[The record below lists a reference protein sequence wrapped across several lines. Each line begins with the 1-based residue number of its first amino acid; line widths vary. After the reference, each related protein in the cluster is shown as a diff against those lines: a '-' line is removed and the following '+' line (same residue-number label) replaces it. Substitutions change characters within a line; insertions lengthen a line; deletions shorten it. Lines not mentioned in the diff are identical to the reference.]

1 MYVRGCQ
8 VEVASWT
15 RLVIKQARKS
25 NHPPKQPCSLLS
37 CSDIDIDNHAI
48 HRRRTDKKK
57 PFLLIST
64 RPVFEDENAPY
75 PLQNEE
81 AASSSHDDFF
91 RLSRPNYNIPPS
103 FLPAKIAPI
112 LMSGVRRA
120 FPSLPEF
127 PATSVTFKRASAS
140 VSNADIKPKLTVA
153 SIVGRPKKHGAFPTR
168 DRNSSS
174 SGREQIAG
182 AAHYCM
188 FFEIFAPK

>member
-1 MYVRGCQ
+1 MIVG
-8 VEVASWT
+8 
-15 RLVIKQARKS
+15 LKQARKS

-48 HRRRTDKKK
+48 HRRRTDKKEK

-64 RPVFEDENAPY
+64 RPLFEDENAPY

-127 PATSVTFKRASAS
+127 PTRRRPLRAFTRASRR
-140 VSNADIKPKLTVA
+140 
-153 SIVGRPKKHGAFPTR
+153 VGTRQSRHQTQIDCRIDWAPQNKNNEFPTR
-168 DRNSSS
+168 ARNSSA
-174 SGREQIAG
+174 SGRAQEPIIACFSKYL
-182 AAHYCM
+182 HQN
-188 FFEIFAPK
+188 K

>member
-1 MYVRGCQ
+1 MLFNVPLYVCERMSSSKLDS
-8 VEVASWT
+8 ASDQ
-15 RLVIKQARKS
+15 QARKS
-25 NHPPKQPCSLLS
+25 NHHLS
-37 CSDIDIDNHAI
+37 NLVHCCPVLTLTLTIMQSTEDA
-48 HRRRTDKKK
+48 RTKKK

-81 AASSSHDDFF
+81 DDFF

-127 PATSVTFKRASAS
+127 PTSVTFTRASER
-140 VSNADIKPKLTVA
+140 VGNADIKPKLTVA
-153 SIVGRPKKHGAFPTR
+153 SIVGRPKKVGAFPTPR

-174 SGREQIAG
+174 SGREQMAG

>member
-1 MYVRGCQ
+1 MQ
-8 VEVASWT
+8 STED
-15 RLVIKQARKS
+15 AR
-25 NHPPKQPCSLLS
+25 
-37 CSDIDIDNHAI
+37 
-48 HRRRTDKKK
+48 TKKK

-64 RPVFEDENAPY
+64 RPLFEDENAPY

-81 AASSSHDDFF
+81 TASSSHDDFF
-91 RLSRPNYNIPPS
+91 RHSRPNYNIPPS
-103 FLPAKIAPI
+103 FLLPAKIAPI
-112 LMSGVRRA
+112 LMSGVKRA

-127 PATSVTFKRASAS
+127 PTSVTFTRASER
-140 VSNADIKPKLTVA
+140 VGNADIKPKLTVA

>member
-1 MYVRGCQ
+1 M
-8 VEVASWT
+8 
-15 RLVIKQARKS
+15 
-25 NHPPKQPCSLLS
+25 S

-127 PATSVTFKRASAS
+127 PTSVTFTRARER
-140 VSNADIKPKLTVA
+140 VGNADIKPKLTVA
-153 SIVGRPKKHGAFPTR
+153 SIVGRSGAPRSTARFPRVIVTHPR
-168 DRNSSS
+168 LDGSRSQ
-174 SGREQIAG
+174 EQPIIACFSKYL
-182 AAHYCM
+182 HQN
-188 FFEIFAPK
+188 K